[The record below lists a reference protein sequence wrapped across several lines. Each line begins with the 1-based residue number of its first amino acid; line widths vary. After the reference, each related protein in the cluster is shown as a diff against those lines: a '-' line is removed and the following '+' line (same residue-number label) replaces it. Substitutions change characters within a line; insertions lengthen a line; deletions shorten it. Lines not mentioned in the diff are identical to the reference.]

1 VNPDIRPIPQS
12 SYQTIGRDPQLVA
25 TWRERVFPNQEWAL
39 VLVLVFE
46 CIIFSIT
53 GSNFLSR
60 ENAFEITRL
69 SVEIGLLALALTPI
83 IITGGIDLSVGSMM
97 GLSAVVLGSLW
108 RDAHLPLPV
117 AIGITLLVG
126 LAGGALNALIITRL
140 NLPPLIVTL
149 GTFSLFRGIAEG
161 VTRGIENYYGFP
173 PRFLFLGQGYVLG
186 VIPSQ
191 LFILLAGIAGAWW
204 LLHRTIYGRSLYA
217 IGFSAEGAR
226 YAGIPVARRISVIYI
241 LSGIA
246 ASLAAVIYVAHLGQA
261 KSDAGTGYELMA
273 ITAVVLGGASIF
285 GGRGTVLG
293 TALGLFAI
301 VILQN
306 GLRLSAMRAELAGI
320 LTGLLLLVTIAIDRL
335 GRERKFNTAPSPQPP
350 APSPG
355 LFEEVEVKNSQ
366 VAVLSAVIL
375 AAALIVAAT
384 NWMLVRSLKQE
395 LTNTRGSSG
404 AASHATGPAS
414 ASGKIQVAMMP
425 KAKGDPYF
433 ISCRQGA
440 EEAARE
446 LDVDLLWDGPTDLDP
461 AKQNEVVEAWITRGV
476 DVIAVSVEN
485 QAAISTVLRKARE
498 RGIRVIT
505 WDADSERDARDF
517 LINQATPQGI
527 GYTLTDEAARIL
539 NGKGEFAIITA
550 SLSAANQN
558 QWIKH
563 IEARLA
569 EKYPGIKLVTIKP
582 SDGDRDRA
590 FAETQTVL
598 KVYPNVKLIMA
609 IAAPAVPGAAEA
621 VKQSGRADVKVTGLS
636 LPNMCKPYVNAGV
649 IESIVLWNTLD
660 LGYLTVYASKAVSNG
675 ELKRGDKEMFAGRLG
690 KIRVEGDEVRLGAP
704 FVFDKTNIERFNF

>member
-1 VNPDIRPIPQS
+1 
-12 SYQTIGRDPQLVA
+12 
-25 TWRERVFPNQEWAL
+25 
-39 VLVLVFE
+39 
-46 CIIFSIT
+46 
-53 GSNFLSR
+53 
-60 ENAFEITRL
+60 
-69 SVEIGLLALALTPI
+69 
-83 IITGGIDLSVGSMM
+83 M
-97 GLSAVVLGSLW
+97 
-108 RDAHLPLPV
+108 
-117 AIGITLLVG
+117 
-126 LAGGALNALIITRL
+126 
-140 NLPPLIVTL
+140 
-149 GTFSLFRGIAEG
+149 
-161 VTRGIENYYGFP
+161 
-173 PRFLFLGQGYVLG
+173 G

-191 LFILLAGIAGAWW
+191 LFILLAAIAGAWW

-384 NWMLVRSLKQE
+384 NWVLVRSLKQE
-395 LTNTRGSSG
+395 LTNTHG
-404 AASHATGPAS
+404 ASDATRPAS

-539 NGKGEFAIITA
+539 NGRGEFAIITA

-690 KIRVEGDEVRLGAP
+690 KIRVEGDEVRLGRP
-704 FVFDKTNIERFNF
+704 FVFNKTNIERFNF